1 MLGPSVVVG
10 KVCRACFLA
19 MATALL
25 CLVGSTSRGGVE
37 AGTSSRHNNNW
48 AVLVCTS
55 RFWFNYRHVANTLS
69 VYHTVRRLGIPD
81 SNIVLMLADD
91 MPCNARN
98 PFPGGVYNSKDHE
111 LNLYEGDVE
120 VDYRGEE
127 VSVESF
133 LRLLTGRTL
142 PGTPPSKTLATDE
155 HSNVLIYMNGHGGDQ
170 FLKFHDM
177 EEVSSHDLGGALR
190 EMELKKRYHRV
201 LFMVDTCQAM
211 TLFDDIE
218 SKEVICIGSSVRGEN
233 SYARGSDSS
242 IGLSLMDRFTSAM
255 LDFFQAAMAA
265 TEDRPADA
273 VRGFTGGNSA
283 TSTVRDSVT
292 LGGMMHS
299 IRPKSLLSSP
309 QVELKGWTGPPLHR
323 IPVTDFFGS
332 VLSVELTTDPYDLAG
347 VEE

>member
-1 MLGPSVVVG
+1 MKKRAGSGVSLLVVRSAEVR
-10 KVCRACFLA
+10 KTYRAWFLSISLA
-19 MATALL
+19 ALL
-25 CLVGSTSRGGVE
+25 LCSVPLLSAVGVAASTA
-37 AGTSSRHNNNW
+37 AGAKGASSRHNNNW

-120 VDYRGEE
+120 VDYRVG
-127 VSVESF
+127 VCVKGSSF
-133 LRLLTGRTL
+133 SSLQGRSLVHVVVDLASSTNL
-142 PGTPPSKTLATDE
+142 GTSLHDAVYVFDPPVGVT
-155 HSNVLIYMNGHGGDQ
+155 Q
-170 FLKFHDM
+170 FHDM

-211 TLFDDIE
+211 TLFEEID
-218 SKEVICIGSSVRGEN
+218 SKDVICIGSSVRGEN
-233 SYARGSDSS
+233 SYARGSDAT

-255 LDFFQAAMAA
+255 LDFFQAAI
-265 TEDRPADA
+265 TKGEDVTANR
-273 VRGFTGGNSA
+273 VRGFSSGNSA
-283 TSTVRDSVT
+283 PLNLRDDVT
-292 LGGMMHS
+292 LGALMHS
-299 IRPKSLLSSP
+299 MRPKSLLSSP
-309 QVELKGWTGPPLHR
+309 TVELKGWTGPSLN
-323 IPVTDFFGS
+323 
-332 VLSVELTTDPYDLAG
+332 
-347 VEE
+347 